1 MHARAMRLGIFP
13 IMRHDIGMDDA
24 PAAGAGDDV
33 FVHAPSFLP
42 DAVASTVGYESNE
55 PTPRFHRGLPSPY
68 LTFIITMNRPVI
80 VGDSAARLARGDSES
95 LDVVTAGL
103 HTSAQ
108 YIEQSVGQSGIQ
120 LAVHPLAARSL
131 FGVPAAELTGGTYDG
146 ADVLGPVA
154 RRVREELIDA
164 PDWTH
169 KFRHLEAFLRERAAR
184 NEAELIRPEV
194 SEAWRWLTH
203 RQGTGAIGDLARHV
217 FMSPRQLQ
225 TIFHRELGVGLKT
238 FNRMLRFHR
247 SVRMIT
253 AVAATGRQVD
263 LSAVASGCGYADH
276 SHMTRDFLAF
286 TGATP
291 SGWMAEELG
300 NIRAGGHRNG
310 A

>member
-1 MHARAMRLGIFP
+1 
-13 IMRHDIGMDDA
+13 MDDG
-24 PAAGAGDDV
+24 PGADDV
-33 FVHAPSFLP
+33 FMHAPSSLP
-42 DAVASTVGYESNE
+42 DAVASTVGYESNQ

-68 LTFIITMNRPVI
+68 LTFIIALNRPVI
-80 VGDSAARLARGDSES
+80 VGDSAAQLARGDSES

-108 YIEQSVGQSGIQ
+108 YIEQSAGQSGIQ

-131 FGVPAAELTGGTYDG
+131 LGVAAADLMGGTYDG

-169 KFRHLEAFLRERAAR
+169 RFQQLEAFLRERADR

-194 SEAWRWLTH
+194 TEAWRWLTR
-203 RQGTGAIGDLARHV
+203 RQGTGAIADLARHV

-225 TIFHRELGVGLKT
+225 TIFHRELGVGPKT
-238 FNRMLRFHR
+238 FNRLLRFHR

-253 AVAATGRQVD
+253 DIAAARRQVD

-286 TGATP
+286 TGAAP
-291 SGWMAEELG
+291 SEWMAEELG

-310 A
+310 T